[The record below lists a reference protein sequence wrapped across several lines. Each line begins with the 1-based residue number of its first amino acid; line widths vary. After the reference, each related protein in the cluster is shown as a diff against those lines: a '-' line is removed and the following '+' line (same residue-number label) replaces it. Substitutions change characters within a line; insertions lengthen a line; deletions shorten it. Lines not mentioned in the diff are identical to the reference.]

1 MPDYIT
7 PEVRDCLAGY
17 GGDPA
22 AFVDAFLAKA
32 RAAAPGEMSG
42 AFVGCKSRKHFVR
55 QNPAY
60 ALAALEPG
68 VYVIGMKDQFNAHD
82 LARSPLAASVRFVM
96 DDAGFVLH
104 RRPGGANS
112 LDEFGPY
119 CVEPYVLMEA
129 LAKQEVAANVL
140 DYYANH
146 RDKLDAGLAAY
157 GEAQGAGFVC
167 WRFLMNDAAR
177 REKK

>member
-1 MPDYIT
+1 
-7 PEVRDCLAGY
+7 
-17 GGDPA
+17 
-22 AFVDAFLAKA
+22 
-32 RAAAPGEMSG
+32 
-42 AFVGCKSRKHFVR
+42 
-55 QNPAY
+55 
-60 ALAALEPG
+60 
-68 VYVIGMKDQFNAHD
+68 
-82 LARSPLAASVRFVM
+82 
-96 DDAGFVLH
+96 
-104 RRPGGANS
+104 

-146 RDKLDAGLAAY
+146 RAKLDAGLAAY